1 MKFGK
6 YHVIDKLGEG
16 GMAEIFLVRF
26 ETPGGISKTCVVKA
40 IHQELISEKEFRDAF
55 YDEAR
60 VALTLSHGNLVQ
72 TFDFGDAD
80 GSLYLAMEWCDAG
93 DLDDLMTALARR
105 GERLPVETACYI
117 MAGLLTG
124 LSYAHYARDTFDN
137 PLKLVHR
144 DISPPNVLLTF
155 AGEIKLSDFGIAS
168 AAQRL
173 VSTGFGVVKGKPA
186 YLAPEQAAGKRAT
199 RQSDIFSAGI
209 VFWEMLV
216 GQHLFTGGDTRR
228 IMENV
233 VASDI
238 LRPDKYRHDL
248 PPRLTAIVMRALAK
262 NPDDR
267 FESASDFLE
276 EIEAF
281 HSEFGLGYG
290 RASFL
295 KFLATT
301 LEKRRNDTGA
311 ARMITPVLGQMT
323 DDKKTPP
330 MPKTRAKRRWPVALG
345 VAAVVLA
352 TLSFLLGRFSK
363 PEGQTTTPQS
373 DYTKIFALGDTAGVI
388 VHAGEPGTL
397 VAIEGR
403 PFGFSPTTGNV
414 PVGKRKKKPVRISMP
429 GRRTFTAN
437 KIFKAGDIKMIK
449 NTALRTKIGALSSSQ
464 KRRNIAGLVIEPGT
478 RMILPTGLYRIV
490 DEDNDVQYIKVP

>member
-105 GERLPVETACYI
+105 GERLPVETACHI
-117 MAGLLTG
+117 MTGLLTG

-137 PLKLVHR
+137 PLELVHR

-155 AGEIKLSDFGIAS
+155 AGEIKLSDFGIAR

-199 RQSDIFSAGI
+199 RHSDIFSAGI

-216 GQHLFTGGDTRR
+216 GKHLFTGGDTRR
-228 IMENV
+228 IMESV
-233 VASDI
+233 VASEI
-238 LRPDKYRHDL
+238 LRPDEYRNDL

-262 NPDDR
+262 NPDER

-290 RASFL
+290 RANFIN
-295 KFLATT
+295 FLATT

-311 ARMITPVLGQMT
+311 ARMITPALGQMT
-323 DDKKTPP
+323 DDKKTLPR
-330 MPKTRAKRRWPVALG
+330 PKTRAKRRRSVALG
-345 VAAVVLA
+345 VAALVLA
-352 TLSFLLGRFSK
+352 TLAFLLGRFSK
-363 PEGQTTTPQS
+363 PDVQTPTPQADS
-373 DYTKIFALGDTAGVI
+373 AMIFALEDTAGVI
-388 VHAGEPGTL
+388 AHAGEPGAL

-403 PFGFSPTTGNV
+403 PFGFIPATGNV

-437 KIFKAGDIKMIK
+437 KIFKAGDMKMIK
-449 NTALRTKIGALSSSQ
+449 STTLRTEIGALPSAQ
-464 KRRNIAGLVIEPGT
+464 KPRTVAGLIIESGS

-490 DEDNDVQYIKVP
+490 DEASNAQYVRIP